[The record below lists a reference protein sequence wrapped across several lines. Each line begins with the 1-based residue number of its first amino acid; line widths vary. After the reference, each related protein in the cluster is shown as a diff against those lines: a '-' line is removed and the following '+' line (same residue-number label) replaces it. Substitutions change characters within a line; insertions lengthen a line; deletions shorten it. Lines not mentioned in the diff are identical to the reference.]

1 MENIIT
7 CISLSER
14 RYRRRSISF
23 SELIWKP
30 MHHCQEPFDGR
41 GAAGKR
47 VHLLASFK
55 RWRLTFSQARTDQS
69 GYDSTITN
77 THTKRLLRQ
86 LHQLCTLR
94 RLGPMKSTRAAP
106 PANSRADIANIYL
119 PAASGRQLLAGE
131 RKMILS
137 VLGCSCLGIRQLF

>member
-14 RYRRRSISF
+14 RYDRRSISF

-30 MHHCQEPFDGR
+30 MHHCQESFDGG

-55 RWRLTFSQARTDQS
+55 RWRLTFS
-69 GYDSTITN
+69 
-77 THTKRLLRQ
+77 
-86 LHQLCTLR
+86 
-94 RLGPMKSTRAAP
+94 
-106 PANSRADIANIYL
+106 
-119 PAASGRQLLAGE
+119 
-131 RKMILS
+131 
-137 VLGCSCLGIRQLF
+137 

>member
-7 CISLSER
+7 CISLSEH

-30 MHHCQEPFDGR
+30 MHHCQSPFDGG

-55 RWRLTFSQARTDQS
+55 RWRLTFSQAWTDQS

-77 THTKRLLRQ
+77 THTRRLLQQ
-86 LHQLCTLR
+86 LHQLCTLG
-94 RLGPMKSTRAAP
+94 RLQPMKSARAEI
-106 PANSRADIANIYL
+106 ANSYL
-119 PAASGRQLLAGE
+119 PAATSRQLLAE
-131 RKMILS
+131 KKEKNSVSALS
-137 VLGCSCLGIRQLF
+137 CSCLRAVTSWRSTAEH